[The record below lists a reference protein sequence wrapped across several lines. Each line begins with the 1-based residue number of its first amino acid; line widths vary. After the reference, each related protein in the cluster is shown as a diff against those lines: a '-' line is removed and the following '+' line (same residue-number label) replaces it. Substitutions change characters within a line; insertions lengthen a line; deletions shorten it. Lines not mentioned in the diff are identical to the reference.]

1 MFIASE
7 ISIPPAR
14 FGRAENQLAIFRSRL
29 VPPVRTGNYRPRR
42 TGYKHVTPIGVV
54 AQASRHI
61 THDGFFVAQSMLFQ
75 YNPHTTS
82 RLAGI
87 CQPLST
93 SEVKLLAVVKSFIS
107 SEKVRKN

>member
-14 FGRAENQLAIFRSRL
+14 FGRAEINLPHSAVVSFRPSSA
-29 VPPVRTGNYRPRR
+29 NYRPRR

-61 THDGFFVAQSMLFQ
+61 THDGLFVAQSMLFQ
-75 YNPHTTS
+75 YNHHHLP
-82 RLAGI
+82 AW
-87 CQPLST
+87 PLS
-93 SEVKLLAVVKSFIS
+93 IS
-107 SEKVRKN
+107 R